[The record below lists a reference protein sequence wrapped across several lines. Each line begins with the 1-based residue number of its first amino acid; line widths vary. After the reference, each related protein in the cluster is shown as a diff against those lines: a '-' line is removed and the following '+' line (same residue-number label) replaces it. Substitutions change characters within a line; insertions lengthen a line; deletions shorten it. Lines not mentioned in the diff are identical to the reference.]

1 MKSILSIFII
11 SILLI
16 SGCKDEST
24 QPLDLQSKRL
34 LHKTYSNPNT
44 NTYTEYFYD
53 VSDKLIM
60 IESFNSGNLERR
72 TEYEYNNN
80 QYNIKESTFHTYF
93 GVPENSYFI
102 NEYNGQGLLS
112 NTSTY
117 LKMFDST
124 YELRS
129 NTKYE
134 YDVNKKLIKSS
145 IFNTDSVEVKY
156 TLFNY
161 DGNGN
166 VIETNFYQNG
176 SLSFNDKYEYDNMN
190 NPLRQV
196 TALLSVYTISKNNVI
211 KHSQIN
217 YMMGNDFSTTEY
229 TYQYNKYGYP
239 ISCSYDSQK
248 YYFDYY

>member
-1 MKSILSIFII
+1 MKNLI
-11 SILLI
+11 SILIIIILLV
-16 SGCKDEST
+16 SSCKDEST
-24 QPLDLQSKRL
+24 QPLEIQNKNL

-53 VSDKLIM
+53 ASDKLIM
-60 IESFNSGNLERR
+60 IESFYNGNLERR
-72 TEYEYNNN
+72 SEYEYNDN
-80 QYNIKESTFHTYF
+80 QYIIKENTFITYP
-93 GVPENSYFI
+93 GVPEYSYNL
-102 NEYNGQGLLS
+102 NEYDEQGFLS
-112 NTSTY
+112 NTFTY

-134 YDVNKKLIKSS
+134 YDVNKRLIKSS

-161 DGNGN
+161 DENGN
-166 VIETNFYQNG
+166 VVETNFYQNG

-196 TALLSVYTISKNNVI
+196 TALFSVYTISKNNVI

-217 YMMGNDFSTTEY
+217 YMMGNDFSTTAY